1 MVGEI
6 IVELEVASDI
16 RRHTMGK
23 QVKLSHTSGAVRGD
37 PKEENLK
44 LKKCQNY
51 LIIKVSL
58 KPERSFQFLNTST
71 ITSRSGCT
79 MFWKD
84 FQLPHC

>member
-23 QVKLSHTSGAVRGD
+23 QVKLSHISGAVRGD

-44 LKKCQNY
+44 LKKCQN
-51 LIIKVSL
+51 
-58 KPERSFQFLNTST
+58 
-71 ITSRSGCT
+71 
-79 MFWKD
+79 
-84 FQLPHC
+84 